1 MPENKEFYVHIDGQL
16 IPVNEE
22 VYLAYYRSKR
32 RDRYYERDIKTG
44 SAVRNKDGNVV
55 GYRPAKEDSLDRLM
69 ESGED
74 YADDREIVEEYALF
88 AVMKDNL
95 CDALSQLTEN
105 ERELIIALFYSNGG
119 SGMSERDYAKLK
131 GVSQPSVNQ
140 RKARILGKL
149 RKFLN
154 N

>member
-1 MPENKEFYVHIDGQL
+1 VCSSDL
-16 IPVNEE
+16 
-22 VYLAYYRSKR
+22 
-32 RDRYYERDIKTG
+32 RDIKIE

-55 GYRPAKEDSLDRLM
+55 GYRPAKEDSLDRLI

-74 YADDREIVEEYALF
+74 YADNRENVEDYALF

-95 CDALSQLTEN
+95 RDALSQLTEN

-131 GVSQPSVNQ
+131 GVSQSSVNQ
-140 RKARILGKL
+140 RKARIFGKL
-149 RKFLN
+149 KRFLN